1 MSDRHPFL
9 EGDQRFALLK
19 APRRVWAVAAV
30 HGQAEKL
37 GALHDALASRFMA
50 GDRLVYL
57 GNLIGQ
63 SGDTIATLNEAL
75 AFRRALLALP
85 GMMPGDIVYLRGAQ
99 EEMLHKVQQIQFATD
114 PAAILRWMLNS
125 GLAPVIAA
133 YGLNADDA
141 IASARNTMGL
151 TRWAGQLR
159 TALRAHG
166 GHESLFTALKRAAFT
181 TPSHGPGALFVHTG
195 VDTSRPLAAQ
205 GDSFWWAH
213 AAFAAIHSAYEP
225 FARIVRGYE
234 PTHAGIV
241 ETAHTLG
248 IDAGAGFG
256 GSLTLACL
264 SAGGDVIDCQ
274 GF

>member
-1 MSDRHPFL
+1 MSDRIPLL
-9 EGDQRFALLK
+9 EGDQRFAPLK

-30 HGQAEKL
+30 HGQADKL
-37 GALHDALASRFMA
+37 GALHDTLAACFKP

-57 GNLIGQ
+57 GNLIGHG
-63 SGDTIATLNEAL
+63 GDTIATLNEAL

-85 GMMPGDIVYLRGAQ
+85 GLMPGDIVYLRGAQ
-99 EEMLHKVQQIQFATD
+99 EEMLHKLQQIQFATD

-133 YGLNADDA
+133 YGLNAEDA
-141 IASARNTMGL
+141 MASARNTMAL

-159 TALRAHG
+159 AALRAHP
-166 GHESLFTALKRAAFT
+166 GHEPLFTALKRAAIT
-181 TPSHGPGALFVHTG
+181 APPQGPGALFVHTG

-213 AAFAAIHSAYEP
+213 AAFTTIRSAYEP

-241 ETAHTLG
+241 ETPHTLSL
-248 IDAGAGFG
+248 DAGAGFG
-256 GSLTLACL
+256 GRLTLACV
-264 SAGGDVIDCQ
+264 SANGELIDSV